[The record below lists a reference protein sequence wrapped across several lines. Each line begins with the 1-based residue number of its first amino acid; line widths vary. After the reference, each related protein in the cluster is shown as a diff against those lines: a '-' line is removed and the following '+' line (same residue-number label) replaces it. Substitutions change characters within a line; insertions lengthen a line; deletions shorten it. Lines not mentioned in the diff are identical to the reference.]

1 MSTDECIETEAR
13 HSSPGHF
20 AATCHAE
27 GGYYQSPSSKDNR
40 AFLYNDP
47 VRGRAAPTDIKAD

>member
-1 MSTDECIETEAR
+1 MSSHECMETEGR

-20 AATCHAE
+20 AATGQAE

-47 VRGRAAPTDIKAD
+47 VRGRASPTDIKTD